1 MWEVWELI
9 GVDLKELQELMI
21 SRLNLLTRSNLR
33 GFAFYSDKSCKQQR
47 RFRTIMASET
57 NAAQANAALADSDG
71 PTIFDKIIS
80 KQVCYLIDLVG
91 MAVYLV

>member
-1 MWEVWELI
+1 
-9 GVDLKELQELMI
+9 
-21 SRLNLLTRSNLR
+21 
-33 GFAFYSDKSCKQQR
+33 
-47 RFRTIMASET
+47 MASEK